1 MSEKGER
8 EADSDAAA
16 SAALPAVPAERALSL
31 AQSEQLDLSGLNEDQ
46 VALIKRQHADGMV
59 ALQVKAAEMKL
70 DVSALDAALTSFTD
84 QTAKASQAGAH
95 ATIQHSQTSA
105 LGRTEVVIGNT
116 ERAAAG
122 RFSNIKDLF
131 GRYILWIVGAVAV
144 VVILA
149 TTVMGR

>member
-1 MSEKGER
+1 MSDKGER
-8 EADSDAAA
+8 EAVSEAAET
-16 SAALPAVPAERALSL
+16 AALPALPAERALSL
-31 AQSEQLDLSGLNEDQ
+31 TQSDQLDLSGLNEEQ

-122 RFSNIKDLF
+122 RFSGLKDLLQ
-131 GRYILWIVGAVAV
+131 RYILWIVGAVSL
-144 VVILA
+144 VVIVS

>member
-1 MSEKGER
+1 
-8 EADSDAAA
+8 
-16 SAALPAVPAERALSL
+16 
-31 AQSEQLDLSGLNEDQ
+31 
-46 VALIKRQHADGMV
+46 
-59 ALQVKAAEMKL
+59 
-70 DVSALDAALTSFTD
+70 VSALDAALTSFTD
-84 QTAKASQAGAH
+84 QTAKATQAGAH

-105 LGRTEVVIGNT
+105 IGRTEVVIGNT

-122 RFSNIKDLF
+122 RFSNFKDLF